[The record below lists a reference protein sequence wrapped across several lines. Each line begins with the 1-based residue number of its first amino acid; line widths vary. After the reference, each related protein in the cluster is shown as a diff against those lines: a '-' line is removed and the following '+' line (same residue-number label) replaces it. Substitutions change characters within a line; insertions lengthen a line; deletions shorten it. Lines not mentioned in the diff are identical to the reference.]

1 MLDFK
6 VNNEKCISCGLCANE
21 CPVGIIDMKDIPS
34 IEQEKEELCIKCQ
47 HCMAVCPTEALSI
60 LGKKPE
66 ESLKN
71 SGNLPDPK
79 AMGEMVKTRRSIRK
93 YKQENLSKELINE
106 LLTTASY
113 APTGGNGNSVQFTV
127 IDNLEAM
134 QKFRDLAY
142 SLIKKQGEAGKID
155 EKLSFINDFQKGWYQ
170 NGTDVIFRGA
180 PHLLIASVPKTALSP
195 EEDTLIALSYFEL
208 LANANGIGTLWNGL
222 VKWTI
227 NDVAKELLEI
237 LEIPSDHKI
246 GYAMLFGKPVV
257 KYPRA
262 IQSEGV
268 HIHTAKID

>member
-6 VNNEKCISCGLCANE
+6 VNNEKCINCGLCANE
-21 CPVGIIDMKDIPS
+21 CPVGIIDMNDIPS

-47 HCMAVCPTEALSI
+47 HCLAVCPTEALSI
-60 LGKKPE
+60 LGKNPE

-71 SGNLPDPK
+71 KGNLPDPK
-79 AMGEMVKTRRSIRK
+79 AMGEMIKTRRSIRK
-93 YKQENLSKELINE
+93 YKQENISKELINE

-113 APTGGNGNSVQFTV
+113 APTGGNSNSVQFTV

-227 NDVAKELLEI
+227 NDVANELLEI

-246 GYAMLFGKPVV
+246 GYAMLFGKPAV

>member
-60 LGKKPE
+60 LGKNLE

-71 SGNLPDPK
+71 KGNLPDPK

-93 YKQENLSKELINE
+93 YKQENISKELINE
-106 LLTTASY
+106 LLTTASF
-113 APTGGNGNSVQFTV
+113 APTGGNSNSVQFTV

-134 QKFRDLAY
+134 HKFRDLAY
-142 SLIKKQGEAGKID
+142 SLIKNQGEAGKID

-227 NDVAKELLEI
+227 NDVANELLEI

-246 GYAMLFGKPVV
+246 GYAMLFGKPAV